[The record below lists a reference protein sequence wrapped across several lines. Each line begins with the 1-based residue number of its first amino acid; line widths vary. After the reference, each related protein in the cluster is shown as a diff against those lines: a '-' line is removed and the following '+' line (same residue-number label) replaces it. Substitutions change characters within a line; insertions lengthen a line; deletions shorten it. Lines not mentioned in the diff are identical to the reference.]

1 MLVKKMS
8 FYTSGS
14 LPPHDD
20 HILCLQT
27 GRLGHFLPCALYHHL
42 TQWSKLKIP
51 IESCDCLGKGNL
63 ERDQQ
68 FFFRLQLRGT
78 LQVVPITSM
87 DIFSGQ
93 SALPDG
99 LFSLSLS
106 SFY

>member
-68 FFFRLQLRGT
+68 FFFRLQIRGT

-93 SALPDG
+93 FNLRCLMDS
-99 LFSLSLS
+99 SL
-106 SFY
+106 

>member
-1 MLVKKMS
+1 ML

-27 GRLGHFLPCALYHHL
+27 GRLRHFLPSALYHHL
-42 TQWSKLKIP
+42 TQRSKLKIP

-68 FFFRLQLRGT
+68 FFIRIQLRGT
-78 LQVVPITSM
+78 LKLVPITSM
-87 DIFSGQ
+87 DIFSGK

-99 LFSLSLS
+99 LFSVGLS

>member
-51 IESCDCLGKGNL
+51 IESCDCLGKGNF